1 MAPSA
6 TYRIQFSLNFRFAAA
21 RDLIPYL
28 HDLGI
33 RELYASPRFQARQ
46 GSSHGYDV
54 TDPQR
59 INSELGT
66 EEEFEELVQRL
77 KDYGMGLLLDIV
89 PNHMAVSAENPWWM
103 DVLENGVSSPFAAF
117 FDIDWH
123 LPITKSA
130 ALEDNRVLLPILGNL
145 YGRVLEN
152 QEILL
157 RLEESGFSF
166 RYWES
171 KFPLH
176 VTTYWPVLEA
186 ALSKVSEQF
195 GIRHPAIE
203 KVMALKTWIDQAAQD
218 ETSVADAGESNRTR
232 QQQIKAR
239 LWQIFREDED
249 FRKCLEGTLHE
260 WNGTKDATQSFVHLD
275 QLLAKQAYRL
285 AFWRM
290 AIEEINYRRFF
301 DINELVGLHIEIP
314 EVFQARHSTV
324 LKLIEEGKVTGLRI
338 DHIDGLYDPQG
349 YLDLLKRK
357 SSREPNQGESAPY
370 LIVEKILGGNERLP
384 SSWPVAGTT
393 GYDFLNAQN
402 GIFIDAKGLDTLEAI
417 YAKFIGVR
425 IPFAEW
431 CFRGNKLVLQLVF
444 AGDVRRL
451 GYHLGRLAATDRCA
465 RDVPIADL
473 LDALT
478 DVTACLPVYRTYV
491 SSDQIS
497 RRDRS
502 YLERALEMARSHGT
516 ATTFRDAAFEFLRRV
531 LFMDLPDLREEDRSE
546 CLRFVMRWQQFS
558 GAVMAKGLEDTAFY
572 IHNSLISLNEVGG
585 DPLRAEPPLD
595 VASFHMFNQER
606 QARWPGTLN
615 CTSTHDTK
623 RSEDARARINVL
635 SELATEWG
643 ERAFRWRRWNHAK
656 KQRAGDYEVP
666 APLEEMFLYQTMLGS
681 WPLEE
686 SEVPA
691 FADRLT
697 ACMVKAAREAKLFT
711 SWIAPQ
717 EAYENALGEFIK
729 RILDAS
735 EENRFLSDFLRFQKR
750 VAFYGALNSLS
761 QVLVKIGAPG
771 LPDFY
776 QGTELWDFSMVDPD
790 NRRPVDF
797 QQRARLLAELAAA
810 EHGDRESL
818 LHDILEHW
826 QDGRIKLY
834 LTWKA
839 LGFRGNH
846 AELFAE
852 GDYVPMIA
860 TGKKNE
866 NVCAFARRKGKDHA
880 PRRRQSNANGARGLG
895 QKCHPSAGWRTSG
908 MAKRPYRRTG
918 KSGIDAEE
926 KMAAAAASTSQLS
939 GCTIGSRSRLTR
951 EPHRCLTNRYRIM
964 ELPGISTPPP

>member
-1 MAPSA
+1 MPPSA
-6 TYRIQFSLNFRFAAA
+6 TYRIQFSLNFRFADA

-33 RELYASPRFQARQ
+33 RELYASPRFKARK

-103 DVLENGVSSPFAAF
+103 DVLENGSSSPYASF

-130 ALEDNRVLLPILGNL
+130 ALEDNKVLLPMLGDL

-157 RLEESGFSF
+157 RLEESGFSL

-176 VTTYWPVLEA
+176 PATYSLILDA
-186 ALSKVSEQF
+186 ALSKVTESF
-195 GIRHPAIE
+195 GPDHPAVQ
-203 KVMALKTWIDQAAQD
+203 KVMGLKALIDQQAPEAA
-218 ETSVADAGESNRTR
+218 SAADPAERSKAG
-232 QQQIKAR
+232 QQPIKAH
-239 LWQIFREDED
+239 LWQLFREDED
-249 FRKCLEGTLHE
+249 FRNCLEATIHE
-260 WNGTKDATQSFVHLD
+260 WNGTKGDPGSFDRLD
-275 QLLAKQAYRL
+275 QLLAGQAYRL

-301 DINELVGLHIEIP
+301 DINELIGLHIELP

-324 LKLIEEGKVTGLRI
+324 LKLIEEGKVTGLRV
-338 DHIDGLYDPQG
+338 DHIDGLYDPKG
-349 YLDLLKRK
+349 YLDLLVSKMSVK
-357 SSREPNQGESAPY
+357 PRENGLSPY

-384 SSWPVAGTT
+384 HDWPVAGTT
-393 GYDFLNAQN
+393 GYDFLNALN
-402 GIFIDAKGLDTLEAI
+402 GIFIDAAGLETLEAV
-417 YAKFIGVR
+417 YAKFVGVA

-431 CFRGNKLVLQLVF
+431 SFRGNKLVLQQVF

-451 GYHLGRLAATDRCA
+451 GYHLGQLAAKDRCA
-465 RDVPIADL
+465 RDLPLSELIE
-473 LDALT
+473 ALS
-478 DVTACLPVYRTYV
+478 DITACLPIYRTYV
-491 SSDQIS
+491 SCEELSE
-497 RRDRS
+497 RDRI
-502 YLERALEMARSHGT
+502 YLERALETARSHGS
-516 ATTFRDAAFEFLRRV
+516 ATPFREAAFEFLRRV
-531 LFMDLPDLREEDRSE
+531 LFLDLPEASGEVRSE
-546 CLRFVMRWQQFS
+546 CLHFVMRWQQFS

-585 DPLRAEPPLD
+585 DPLRAEPPRD
-595 VASFHMFNQER
+595 VESFHRFNQER
-606 QARWPGTLN
+606 RERWPGTLN

-635 SELATEWG
+635 SEIATEWG
-643 ERAFRWRRWNHAK
+643 ERAFRWRRWNRPW
-656 KQRAGDYEVP
+656 KQRVGDFEVP
-666 APLEEMFLYQTMLGS
+666 APLEEMFLYQTLLGS
-681 WPLEE
+681 WPIEE
-686 SEVPA
+686 GELPEYI
-691 FADRLT
+691 DRVI
-697 ACMVKAAREAKLFT
+697 ACMIKAAREAKLFT

-717 EAYENALGEFIK
+717 PDHEEALGAFI
-729 RILDAS
+729 RSILAVS
-735 EENRFLSDFLRFQKR
+735 GENRFLIDFLRFQKR

-761 QVLVKIGAPG
+761 QVLMKIAAPG

-776 QGTELWDFSMVDPD
+776 QGSEVWDFSMVDPD

-810 EHGDRESL
+810 EHGNRESL
-818 LHDILEHW
+818 LSDILEHW

-839 LGFRGNH
+839 LAFRGSH
-846 AELFAE
+846 TELFSA
-852 GDYVPMIA
+852 GDYVRMIP

-866 NVCAFARRKGKDHA
+866 NVCAFARRKGKSWALVAA
-880 PRRRQSNANGARGLG
+880 PVMMTRLVEANRMPLG
-895 QKCHPSAGWRTSG
+895 QETWGNSAIRLPDGAPGSWRNVL
-908 MAKRPYRRTG
+908 TG
-918 KSGIDAEE
+918 EAVKAGTTRGKKWLLLKALLRNFPVALLE
-926 KMAAAAASTSQLS
+926 AST
-939 GCTIGSRSRLTR
+939 G
-951 EPHRCLTNRYRIM
+951 
-964 ELPGISTPPP
+964 

>member
-6 TYRIQFSLNFRFAAA
+6 TYRIQFSLNSRFAAA

-33 RELYASPRFQARQ
+33 RELYASPRFKARK

-103 DVLENGVSSPFAAF
+103 DVLENGPSSPYAAF

-130 ALEDNRVLLPILGNL
+130 ALEDNRVLLPVLGDF

-152 QEILL
+152 QEVLL

-171 KFPLH
+171 KFPLNV
-176 VTTYWPVLEA
+176 VTYLPVLEA
-186 ALSKVSEQF
+186 ALSKVSDQF
-195 GIRHPAIE
+195 GTKHPAIQ
-203 KVMALKTWIDQAAQD
+203 KGMDLKSLIDQQSKDGA
-218 ETSVADAGESNRTR
+218 SGADADERSKAR
-232 QQQIKAR
+232 QQQIKAL
-239 LWQIFREDED
+239 LWQLFREDGD
-249 FRKCLEGTLHE
+249 FRKCLEDTIHE
-260 WNGTKDATQSFVHLD
+260 WNGAKGDPQSFSHLD
-275 QLLAKQAYRL
+275 QMLARQAYRL

-301 DINELVGLHIEIP
+301 DINELVGLRIELP

-324 LKLIEEGKVTGLRI
+324 LKLIEERKVTGLRI
-338 DHIDGLYDPQG
+338 DYIDGLYDPQG
-349 YLDLLKRK
+349 YLELLNGK
-357 SSREPNQGESAPY
+357 SSGKPGESTSTPY

-384 SSWPVAGTT
+384 QSWPVAGTT
-393 GYDFLNAQN
+393 GYDFLNALN
-402 GIFIDAKGLDTLEAI
+402 GIFIDAAGLDTLEAI
-417 YAKFIGVR
+417 YAKFIGVK

-431 CFRGNKLVLQLVF
+431 SFRGNKLVLQQVF

-451 GYHLGRLAATDRCA
+451 GYHLGQLAAKDRCA
-465 RDVPIADL
+465 RDVPLAELLEVLIDL
-473 LDALT
+473 
-478 DVTACLPVYRTYV
+478 TACLPVYRTYV

-497 RRDRS
+497 QRDRS
-502 YLERALEMARSHGT
+502 YLEQALELARGHGA
-516 ATTFRDAAFEFLRRV
+516 ATPFRDAAFDFLRRL
-531 LFMDLPDLREEDRSE
+531 LFLDFPDMPEEDRSE

-572 IHNSLISLNEVGG
+572 IHNSLISRNEVGG

-595 VASFHMFNQER
+595 VASFHVFNQER

-643 ERAFRWRRWNHAK
+643 ERAFRWRRWNRSK
-656 KQRAGDYEVP
+656 KQRAGEYEVP

-686 SEVPA
+686 NEVSA

-717 EAYENALGEFIK
+717 AAHEEALGGFIK
-729 RILDAS
+729 RILDTS
-735 EENRFLSDFLRFQKR
+735 EENRFLSDFLRFQRR

-761 QVLVKIGAPG
+761 QVLVKIMAPG

-776 QGTELWDFSMVDPD
+776 QGTELWNFSMVDPD
-790 NRRPVDF
+790 NRRAVDF

-810 EHGDRESL
+810 EHGDREAL
-818 LHDILEHW
+818 LGDILDHW

-839 LGFRGNH
+839 LGFRGSH
-846 AELFAE
+846 ADLFAE
-852 GDYVPMIA
+852 GDYVPMIP
-860 TGKKNE
+860 TGKKDE
-866 NVCAFARRKGKDHA
+866 NVCAFARRKGKEWA
-880 PRRRQSNANGARGLG
+880 L
-895 QKCHPSAGWRTSG
+895 
-908 MAKRPYRRTG
+908 
-918 KSGIDAEE
+918 
-926 KMAAAAASTSQLS
+926 AAAPVMMTRLGEANRMPFGQEAWGNSAIRLPDDAPLEWRNVLTGEVTKAESTRRKKWLLLK
-939 GCTIGSRSRLTR
+939 ILFRNFPVALL
-951 EPHRCLTNRYRIM
+951 EAN
-964 ELPGISTPPP
+964 PG